1 LDGVAAS
8 FFGACRGVVLSGEAE
23 VLFFGAALRQRPFEA
38 TRGARGAE
46 RGESRGG
53 YWEGESSESLNPM
66 DGSGTKQGQEDRG
79 GTRRQEV
86 EKT

>member
-1 LDGVAAS
+1 V
-8 FFGACRGVVLSGEAE
+8 GAGQRRGVGLRASAE
-23 VLFFGAALRQRPFEA
+23 TRPARRLDAEGA
-38 TRGARGAE
+38 G

-53 YWEGESSESLNPM
+53 YWEGEASESFNPM
-66 DGSGTKQGQEDRG
+66 DGFGMKQGRGDEG

>member
-1 LDGVAAS
+1 MKGAVNAV
-8 FFGACRGVVLSGEAE
+8 FFGMGRRRSSEGPVKVEGV
-23 VLFFGAALRQRPFEA
+23 
-38 TRGARGAE
+38 E

-53 YWEGESSESLNPM
+53 YREGKAPESFNPK
-66 DGSGTKQGQEDRG
+66 DGFGMKQGRADEG

>member
-1 LDGVAAS
+1 V
-8 FFGACRGVVLSGEAE
+8 GAGWDRGVGLRAGAE
-23 VLFFGAALRQRPFEA
+23 VRPANGPTAEGAA
-38 TRGARGAE
+38 

-53 YWEGESSESLNPM
+53 YWKGETSESSNPM
-66 DGSGTKQGQEDRG
+66 DGFGMKQGREDEG